1 MSSYPKPIQHLIEL
15 FSKFP
20 GIGPK
25 QAARFAFH
33 ILNEDETKL
42 DEIARAIKG
51 IKTEVG
57 FCGLCYRS
65 IEMKHKKN
73 EVPLCEY
80 CSSKSRDPKIVMIVE
95 KEADLANIERTHAFN
110 GLYHILGGTISP
122 LDSSGPT
129 KLHIKELFHRIQ
141 KLKMEDGS
149 PEVILATNPTTE
161 GDMTA
166 LYIER
171 VLKPLEAQISRLGR
185 GLGTGAELE
194 YADEVTI
201 ANALTNRK

>member
-1 MSSYPKPIQHLIEL
+1 MSYPKPIQRLIEL

-33 ILNEDETKL
+33 VLKEDEHTL
-42 DEIARAIKG
+42 TSLADAIRNV
-51 IKTEVG
+51 KTEIG
-57 FCGLCYRS
+57 FCEVCFKSVEL
-65 IEMKHKKN
+65 KHGKHSA
-73 EVPLCEY
+73 VLCEY
-80 CSSKSRDPKIVMIVE
+80 CGSKTRDPKSIMVVE

-110 GLYHILGGTISP
+110 GLYHILDGVISP
-122 LDSSGPT
+122 LDSSAPT
-129 KLHIKELFHRIQ
+129 KLHIKDLFMRIQ
-141 KLKMEDGS
+141 KLQKEGGA
-149 PEVILATNPTTE
+149 PEVILATNLTTE
-161 GDMTA
+161 GDSTA

-171 VLKPLEAQISRLGR
+171 ILRPLEIKVSRLGR

-194 YADEVTI
+194 YADEITI